1 MTDELNEQFQQA
13 SDAAK
18 SLPTRPGNDDM
29 LELYALYK
37 QGSSGDVTG
46 SRPGILDFVGGAK
59 FDAWSKLE
67 GVTQEAA
74 MRRYIEKVQ
83 DLQAKG

>member
-1 MTDELNEQFQQA
+1 MTDALNDEFQQA
-13 SDAAK
+13 SEAVK
-18 SLPTRPGNDDM
+18 SLPSRPSNDDM

-67 GVTQEAA
+67 GVSQETA

-83 DLQAKG
+83 GLQR